1 VTLRRS
7 GSPTGTRR
15 RGWLALLFLFT
26 ALVTASCT
34 PYYLARAGWAQV
46 GILASRQPLWEG
58 MVDPSTDP
66 QTVGKLRLVRDART
80 FALDSLDFQNVGDSY
95 THLAHLPSDTL
106 ALVLSAAHRDRLA
119 LRTWWFPITG
129 HVPYRAYFT
138 PESAE
143 RARAKLEREG
153 FDTDLRPTAAFSTLG
168 WFADPLYSTLL
179 RLDEVALVETV
190 LHELAHN
197 HLFLPGQGRFNE
209 SWANFAGF
217 AASIE
222 FFCRR
227 QGGGP
232 NSRWCLRAQD
242 RWKDAQIVSEHLD
255 ALEVDL
261 RTMYARE
268 DLRPDQ
274 RIELRDQIYTRAL
287 EDFRTRVQPA
297 LRASSYA
304 SFGARPLNNATFLA
318 RGLYYHRLPD
328 FQTLLDNGFEGN
340 LTPFLA
346 WLRTAAPDAARGGG
360 NPFQILDS
368 P

>member
-1 VTLRRS
+1 V
-7 GSPTGTRR
+7 TRR
-15 RGWLALLFLFT
+15 HRRARWGVGFALLLL
-26 ALVTASCT
+26 ATASCT
-34 PYYLARAGWAQV
+34 PYYLARAGWAQA
-46 GILASRQPLWEG
+46 GILASRQPLWEV
-58 MVDPSTDP
+58 MVDPETDP
-66 QTVGKLRLVRDART
+66 RTAGKLRLVRDARE
-80 FALDSLDFQNVGDSY
+80 FALDSLNFQNAGASY

-106 ALVLSAAHRDRLA
+106 ALVLSAAYRDRLA

-138 PESAE
+138 ERSAE
-143 RARAKLEREG
+143 QARAKLEQEG

-179 RLDEVALVETV
+179 RLDEVAIVETV

-217 AASIE
+217 AGSVA

-232 NSRWCLRAQD
+232 DSTWCRRAKD
-242 RWKDAQIVSEHLD
+242 RWQDAQIVSGYLD
-255 ALEVDL
+255 GLETQL

-268 DLRPDQ
+268 
-274 RIELRDQIYTRAL
+274 ELHPEERVEHREAIYARAL
-287 EDFRTRVQPA
+287 EDFRTRIQPE

-304 SFGARPLNNATFLA
+304 AFGARPLNNATFLA

-328 FQTLLDNGFEGN
+328 FQAILDGSFGGD
-340 LTPFLA
+340 LAAFLD
-346 WLRTAAPDAARGGG
+346 WLRVEARESARGGG
-360 NPFQILDS
+360 DPFGLLD
-368 P
+368 PV